1 LLGFLCPWSYL
12 YSMQLEPTTEPK
24 KRGRKPLPKPE
35 LVAAANPLDS
45 EIEGTILEKLRAYSQ
60 QVLVL
65 DEEINHNPWR
75 MDFRLRHREVVS
87 RMCALIN
94 ELK

>member
-1 LLGFLCPWSYL
+1 
-12 YSMQLEPTTEPK
+12 MQLEPTTEPK

-45 EIEGTILEKLRAYSQ
+45 EIEGTTLEKLRAYSQ
-60 QVLVL
+60 QALVL

>member
-1 LLGFLCPWSYL
+1 
-12 YSMQLEPTTEPK
+12 MQLEPTTEPK

-35 LVAAANPLDS
+35 LVAAANPLDG
-45 EIEGTILEKLRAYSQ
+45 EVEGTILEKLRAYSQ
-60 QVLVL
+60 QALVL

-87 RMCALIN
+87 RICALIN

>member
-1 LLGFLCPWSYL
+1 
-12 YSMQLEPTTEPK
+12 MQLEPTTEPK

-45 EIEGTILEKLRAYSQ
+45 EIEGTTLEKLKAYSQ
-60 QVLVL
+60 QALVL

-87 RMCALIN
+87 RICALIN

>member
-1 LLGFLCPWSYL
+1 
-12 YSMQLEPTTEPK
+12 MQLEPTTEPK

-35 LVAAANPLDS
+35 TLAAANPLDG
-45 EIEGTILEKLRAYSQ
+45 EVEGTIFEKLKAYSKQ
-60 QVLVL
+60 ALVL

-87 RMCALIN
+87 RMCALID

>member
-1 LLGFLCPWSYL
+1 
-12 YSMQLEPTTEPK
+12 MQLEPTTEPK

-45 EIEGTILEKLRAYSQ
+45 EIEGTTLEKLKAYSQ
-60 QVLVL
+60 QALVL

>member
-1 LLGFLCPWSYL
+1 
-12 YSMQLEPTTEPK
+12 MQLEPTTEPK

-45 EIEGTILEKLRAYSQ
+45 EIEGTTLEKLRAYSQ
-60 QVLVL
+60 QALVL

-87 RMCALIN
+87 RICALIN